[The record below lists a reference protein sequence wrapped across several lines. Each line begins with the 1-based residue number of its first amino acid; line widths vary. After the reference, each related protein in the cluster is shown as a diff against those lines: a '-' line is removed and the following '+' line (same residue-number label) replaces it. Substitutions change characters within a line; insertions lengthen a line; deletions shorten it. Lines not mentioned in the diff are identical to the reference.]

1 MPSPLIDSM
10 IEQYNYPVLNETS
23 IDEFINA
30 QQESV
35 LFFTENPTR
44 FPESDD
50 VAMILP
56 ELVSEYGNR
65 FAAAVIDQKSQR
77 KLQGRFGFREWPTLV
92 FLRKGEYL
100 GHISRV
106 QDWNDYILEINKL
119 LTSAPKATPGI
130 GIPVVQASSGSGR
143 S

>member
-1 MPSPLIDSM
+1 MPSPLIESM
-10 IEQYNYPVLNETS
+10 IEQYNYPVLNEAS

-65 FAAAVIDQKSQR
+65 FAAAVIDQKSTAQVAR
-77 KLQGRFGFREWPTLV
+77 S
-92 FLRKGEYL
+92 LRL
-100 GHISRV
+100 
-106 QDWNDYILEINKL
+106 
-119 LTSAPKATPGI
+119 
-130 GIPVVQASSGSGR
+130 
-143 S
+143 